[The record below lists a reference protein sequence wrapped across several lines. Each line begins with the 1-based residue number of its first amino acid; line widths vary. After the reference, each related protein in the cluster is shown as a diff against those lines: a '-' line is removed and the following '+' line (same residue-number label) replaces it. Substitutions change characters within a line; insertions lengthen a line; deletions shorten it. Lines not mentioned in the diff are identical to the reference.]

1 MPQTL
6 NDIADRLAASG
17 LLTVGEIATLLAGA
31 PAERPQTAE
40 EFVQTLT
47 KRGALTDYQAECI
60 LGGRIDHLVLGNY
73 VVLDKLGQGGMGLV
87 LKARHRRMDRIV
99 ALKVLSPESVRT
111 PTRVERFQ
119 REARAAAKLAHPN
132 IVTAFDADEHHGTHF
147 LVMEYVEGRDLSSL
161 VKEHGPLSGQ
171 TAIDCILQAAVGLE
185 YAHRCGIVHR
195 DIKPG
200 NLMLTVG
207 QVENQL
213 HVKILD
219 MGLARIEN
227 APGAAAD
234 HELTSTGAVLG
245 TIDYMAPEQ
254 ALDTK
259 LADVRSDIY
268 SLGCSL
274 FGLLVG
280 RTMYEGDTVMR
291 RILAHRDAPI
301 PSLSRELRKR
311 REETFVADR
320 RKPSGV
326 SESPPETGGLAPC
339 RYNAADAVTLESLD
353 QVFRKMVAK
362 KPEDRFQTMTE
373 VIHALEELRS
383 RFGTAPVE
391 SWLSKISSVTATGS
405 STSAIHGARDVISYS
420 SMPLTVVMASGAA
433 ANTSETVR
441 QVHRVKP
448 RRVGIVLGI
457 VVAAVSL
464 LTWLIRDRQP
474 QPVEADLGEHRIVE
488 STTPAVPKPAIA
500 PFDADEAK
508 AHQQAWAQFLGTQ
521 VETKNSIGMS
531 FVLLPPGEFLM
542 GSTEEQIQAALAQI
556 TASEPNVDPRTKSA
570 FAEFERPQH
579 RVVLTKPAWIGTTE
593 VTIGQFKK
601 FVEATQYVTQ
611 AEQLGNGNTN
621 STAEVT
627 DPNKRN
633 LLNWRAPGYQV
644 TDDWPVTQVTWNDAI
659 AFCNWISSR
668 EQLVPCYQVDD
679 QGRWTFN
686 ESANGFR
693 LPTDAEWEY
702 ACRAG
707 TTTQY
712 WFGDDAKLLDQHG
725 WYDQNAGGSARSVG
739 LKRPNPFGLF
749 DTAGNVWEWCWDWWD
764 AKWYATS
771 PVNDPHGPDLG
782 RHRAVRGGVWDFTA
796 SNCRSAY
803 RTGRAPEAR
812 HYNVGF
818 RVVRTID
825 EAAKSKGSDPP
836 AQASTPA
843 PAMKRVG
850 PTPPAAMAPFE
861 TQQTKSHQAAWASH
875 LDTTVETINSVGM
888 SMILIPPGEFLMGST
903 DAQVQA
909 EGGGSA
915 SPEAKKNNR
924 GDAEQPQHRVTITK
938 PFRIGAT
945 EVTIGQFKKF
955 AASTGFET
963 KTQIA
968 KDSAKQTP
976 SAAKQPPPANFL
988 NPSYPVAD
996 DFPVSVVSWD
1006 DATSFCK
1013 WLSETEQTTYRLPTE
1028 AEWEYACRAGTV
1040 SSYSFGDGVA
1050 LLPQHGWYQGNSRAK
1065 AHPVAAKL
1073 PNPFGLYDMH
1083 GNVYEWCQDWHDP
1096 KAYEKSPPNDPLGP
1110 SVGSS
1115 RVLRGGNWYNLAHN
1129 AESSYRARLAP
1140 SERHDVVGFRCVQVI
1155 ETSVEADRSPQ
1166 ASNPPAPDQDRR
1178 VAEWVVSRRGIVHLD
1193 GQSRDYTSLEEL
1205 PREDFKTT
1213 AIIFLDLR
1221 SKVDDDSLK
1230 NLLGLR
1236 HLTRL
1241 ALYDDHRVTNDGIAH
1256 LKGLPSLKHLD
1267 LRDTRMSD
1275 DGLKHFAEM
1284 NQLEELVL
1292 MGRQFTDEGV
1302 GHLESCQQLRT
1313 LQLRLPQ
1320 MTDKALPKISGLLT
1334 RLAGLGVGDSQVTDS
1349 GLADIAKMKHAES
1362 LGLNSLSIT
1371 DDGLKQLQGL
1381 KNLFVLNLSQTP
1393 ITDGGLVHL
1402 RGLTNLADLSL
1413 QETKVTA
1420 AGVAELQ
1427 TALPKCAIRLR

>member
-17 LLTVGEIATLLAGA
+17 LLSVGEIATLLAGA
-31 PAERPQTAE
+31 PGERPQTAE

-47 KRGALTDYQAECI
+47 KRGVLTHYQGECI

-87 LKARHRRMDRIV
+87 LKAWHRRMDRLV

-111 PTRVERFQ
+111 PMRVERFQ

-132 IVTAFDADEHHGTHF
+132 IVAAFDADEHHGTHF

-161 VKEHGPLSGQ
+161 VKEHGPLPMPM
-171 TAIDCILQAAVGLE
+171 AIDCIRQAAVGLD
-185 YAHRCGIVHR
+185 YAHRCGVVHR

-200 NLMLTVG
+200 NLILSVGQVSNLPVTITANG
-207 QVENQL
+207 QVENLL
-213 HVKILD
+213 HIKILD
-219 MGLARIEN
+219 MGLAHIEN

-259 LADVRSDIY
+259 LADARSDIY

-301 PSLSRELRKR
+301 PSLSRKR
-311 REETFVADR
+311 NGMSRESIAT
-320 RKPSGV
+320 
-326 SESPPETGGLAPC
+326 
-339 RYNAADAVTLESLD
+339 DAETLESLD

-373 VIHALEELRS
+373 VIHALEELRA
-383 RFGTAPVE
+383 RLGTASVE
-391 SWLSKISSVTATGS
+391 SWLSKISRVTSTGS
-405 STSAIHGARDVISYS
+405 STSAIHGVRDVISYS
-420 SMPLTVVMASGAA
+420 SMPPTVVMASSATF
-433 ANTSETVR
+433 NTTETVR

-448 RRVGIVLGI
+448 RQIGI
-457 VVAAVSL
+457 VVGILLAAVSL
-464 LTWLIRDRQP
+464 LAWLIRDRQP
-474 QPVEADLGEHRIVE
+474 QPVEADLGELRNVE
-488 STTPAVPKPAIA
+488 STTPTVPKPAIA
-500 PFDADEAK
+500 PFDADQAK

-521 VETKNSIGMS
+521 VETKNSIGMP

-542 GSTEEQIQAALAQI
+542 GSTEEQIQAAVALI
-556 TASEPNVDPRTKSA
+556 IASEPNVDPRTKSA

-611 AEQLGNGNTN
+611 AEQLGSGNTN
-621 STAEVT
+621 STVEVT

-659 AFCNWISSR
+659 AFCNWISTR
-668 EQLVPCYQVDD
+668 EQLAPCYQVDD
-679 QGRWTFN
+679 QGHWTFN
-686 ESANGFR
+686 EIANGFR

-725 WYDQNAGGSARSVG
+725 WYDQNAGESARSVG

-749 DTAGNVWEWCWDWWD
+749 DTAGNVWEWCWDWRD
-764 AKWYATS
+764 AKWYAAS
-771 PVNDPHGPDLG
+771 PENDPHGPDLG
-782 RHRAVRGGVWDFTA
+782 RHRVVRGGVWDFTA

-803 RTGRAPEAR
+803 RTARTPEAR
-812 HYNVGF
+812 HFNVGF

-825 EAAKSKGSDPP
+825 EPAKSKASDPP
-836 AQASTPA
+836 TQASTPA

-850 PTPPAAMAPFE
+850 PAPPSAIAPFE
-861 TQQTKSHQAAWASH
+861 TQQAKSHQAAWASH

-903 DAQVQA
+903 DAQVQT
-909 EGGGSA
+909 EGGASA
-915 SPEAKKNNR
+915 SPETKKNNR

-968 KDSAKQTP
+968 KDTTKQTP
-976 SAAKQPPPANFL
+976 STAKQPPANNYL

-996 DFPVSVVSWD
+996 NFPVSVVSWD

-1013 WLSETEQTTYRLPTE
+1013 WLSKTEKTTYRLPTE

-1050 LLPQHGWYQGNSRAK
+1050 LLPQHGWYHGNSRGK

-1073 PNPFGLYDMH
+1073 PNSFGLYDMH
-1083 GNVYEWCQDWHDP
+1083 GNVCEWCQSWYDA
-1096 KAYEKSPPNDPLGP
+1096 KAYETSIPNDPLGP

-1115 RVLRGGNWYNLAHN
+1115 RVLRGGNWYNLAYN

-1140 SERHDVVGFRCVQVI
+1140 SERHDILGFRCVRVI
-1155 ETSVEADRSPQ
+1155 ETSLEASSPSQ
-1166 ASNPPAPDQDRR
+1166 VSNPPAQNHDRR
-1178 VAEWVVSRRGIVHLD
+1178 VAEWVMSRRGIVHLD

-1205 PREDFKTT
+1205 PKQDFKTT
-1213 AIIFLDLR
+1213 ATIFIDLR
-1221 SKVDDDSLK
+1221 SKLDDDSLK
-1230 NLLGLR
+1230 NLLGSSDLA
-1236 HLTRL
+1236 RL
-1241 ALYDDHRVTNDGIAH
+1241 ALYDDHRVTDVGIAH
-1256 LKGLPSLKHLD
+1256 LKGLPALKHLD

-1275 DGLKHFAEM
+1275 EGLKHFSEM

-1292 MGRQFTDEGV
+1292 MGNQFTDEGV
-1302 GHLESCQQLRT
+1302 GHLENCQQLRT

-1334 RLAGLGVGDSQVTDS
+1334 RLTGLELGDSQVTDT
-1349 GLADIAKMKHAES
+1349 GLADLARLQHLES

-1371 DDGLKQLQGL
+1371 DDGLKQLEGL
-1381 KNLFVLNLSQTP
+1381 KSLYVLNLSRTP
-1393 ITDGGLVHL
+1393 VSDAGLVHL
-1402 RGLTNLADLSL
+1402 RSLSRLADLSL

-1420 AGVAELQ
+1420 MGIAELQ
-1427 TALPKCAIRLR
+1427 TALPKCVIRF